1 MKTLLLASLILTISS
16 GVQARSILV
25 FRSVNKCQTYTKQ
38 EPVTVDVQEAQDGQA
53 QLVIAYPLKSDAPV
67 KIQAKK
73 ILPPP
78 MNAGGSL
85 RYVGTNDVTKEAV
98 TLALGIRP
106 LKVGKLSGRGATL
119 TLEKQDA
126 IQLIC
131 TAVK

>member
-1 MKTLLLASLILTISS
+1 MKTLLLAALVLSISA
-16 GVQARSILV
+16 GAQARSILV
-25 FRSVNKCQTYTKQ
+25 FKSVNKCQTYTKQ
-38 EPVTVDVQEAQDGQA
+38 EPVTVDVQEAQDGQS
-53 QLVIAYPLKSDAPV
+53 QLVIAYPLKGDAPV
-67 KIQAKK
+67 KIQTKK

-85 RYVGTNDVTKEAV
+85 RYVGKNDVTKENV

-106 LKVGKLSGRGATL
+106 IKAGKLVGRGATL

-131 TAVK
+131 TTVK